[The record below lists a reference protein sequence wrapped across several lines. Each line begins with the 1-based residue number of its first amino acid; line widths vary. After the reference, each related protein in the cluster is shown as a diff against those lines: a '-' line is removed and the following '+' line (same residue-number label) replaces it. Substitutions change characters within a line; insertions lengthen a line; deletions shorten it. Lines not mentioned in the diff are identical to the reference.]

1 MMRFTIFFAVVSL
14 AGFIACAFAQ
24 RPAMNPVT
32 RAYGE
37 AEFKLGPDDVVEVF
51 VYKEPELSPT
61 VVVRPDG
68 KISLP
73 LIGELMV
80 NGKSALELQREV
92 TQKLA
97 QYIAEPSVNVIVKE
111 VNSAKVSVLGEV
123 KTPGMYKIKD
133 RATILDAVALAGGFT
148 EYARRDKVTLIR
160 IEPNGQQ
167 HRIQINVEDQI
178 KGRKATCSTSC
189 RTTRFTCSKPRSGSK
204 NLVSYEDTCTRP
216 FPALAAG
223 LPLRATSHRWDSGL
237 LSCCA
242 IKSCYRY
249 RRQFPR

>member
-1 MMRFTIFFAVVSL
+1 MRFTIFFAVVTL

-32 RAYGE
+32 RAYGD

-97 QYIAEPSVNVIVKE
+97 QYIAEPSVNVMVKE
-111 VNSAKVSVLGEV
+111 VNSAKISVLGEV

-133 RATILDAVALAGGFT
+133 RATVFDAIALAGGFT
-148 EYARRDKVTLIR
+148 EYAKRSKVTIIR
-160 IEPNGQQ
+160 TDPSGDQ
-167 HRIQINVEDQI
+167 RIKLNVDDQI
-178 KGRKATCSTSC
+178 KK
-189 RTTRFTCSKPRSGSK
+189 SK
-204 NLVSYEDTCTRP
+204 T
-216 FPALAAG
+216 G
-223 LPLRATSHRWDSGL
+223 LFYVLP
-237 LSCCA
+237 
-242 IKSCYRY
+242 
-249 RRQFPR
+249 

>member
-1 MMRFTIFFAVVSL
+1 MRFTIFFAVVSL

-167 HRIQINVEDQI
+167 HRIQLNVEDQI
-178 KGRKATCSTSC
+178 RGRKGDL
-189 RTTRFTCSKPRSGSK
+189 F
-204 NLVSYEDTCTRP
+204 YI
-216 FPALAAG
+216 
-223 LPLRATSHRWDSGL
+223 LPYDK
-237 LSCCA
+237 
-242 IKSCYRY
+242 IYV
-249 RRQFPR
+249 Q

>member
-1 MMRFTIFFAVVSL
+1 MRFTIFFAVVTL

-178 KGRKATCSTSC
+178 KGRKGDL
-189 RTTRFTCSKPRSGSK
+189 F
-204 NLVSYEDTCTRP
+204 YI
-216 FPALAAG
+216 
-223 LPLRATSHRWDSGL
+223 LPYDK
-237 LSCCA
+237 
-242 IKSCYRY
+242 IYV
-249 RRQFPR
+249 Q

>member
-1 MMRFTIFFAVVSL
+1 MRFTIFFAVVSL

-178 KGRKATCSTSC
+178 KGRKGDL
-189 RTTRFTCSKPRSGSK
+189 F
-204 NLVSYEDTCTRP
+204 YI
-216 FPALAAG
+216 
-223 LPLRATSHRWDSGL
+223 LPYDK
-237 LSCCA
+237 
-242 IKSCYRY
+242 IYV
-249 RRQFPR
+249 Q